1 MDMGS
6 TNTQYTIIG
15 AECIAQKAHA
25 IALQWRDFKGS
36 DTIAP
41 DGKIPSEQCLNKR
54 LSVH

>member
-1 MDMGS
+1 MGS

-54 LSVH
+54 QSVH